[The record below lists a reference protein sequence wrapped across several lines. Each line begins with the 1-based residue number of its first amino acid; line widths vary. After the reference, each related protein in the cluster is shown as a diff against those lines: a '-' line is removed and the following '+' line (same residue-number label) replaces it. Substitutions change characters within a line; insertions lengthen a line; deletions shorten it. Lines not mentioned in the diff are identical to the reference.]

1 MQIQRYQHKKNWM
14 ELEESYQQII
24 DQKKISLYNLFQHI
38 LFRCASFLRNGDQI
52 QNLENKQKK
61 RVLYQNFLQAR
72 QLLLR
77 LLVIIRWSQKNI
89 SKVQELRDSIVDL
102 GVKLQAFDSSATKL
116 YHIDAA
122 IQGTRFENTTSL
134 FCNLYLIALKT

>member
-1 MQIQRYQHKKNWM
+1 M

-38 LFRCASFLRNGDQI
+38 LYRCASFLRSGDQI

-61 RVLYQNFLQAR
+61 KVLYQNFLQAR

-89 SKVQELRDSIVDL
+89 TKVQELRDSIVDL
-102 GVKLQAFDSSATKL
+102 GVKLQGFESSATKL
-116 YHIDAA
+116 FHIDAS
-122 IQGTRFENTTSL
+122 IQGTRFE
-134 FCNLYLIALKT
+134 FCVCYHFCLIFGVES